1 MSLPAWRRRFRQAV
15 GSHDWLEGVTTFLG
29 VCFLLLAG
37 VCAWAIVVSVTSLG
51 DPDPAFEA
59 APGFL
64 QAARGTGVVL
74 FGVFGVVA
82 AGVGWFLAG
91 DAIRRVGG
99 RLRGR
104 S

>member
-1 MSLPAWRRRFRQAV
+1 MSVGSVRRRFRNAV
-15 GSHDWLEGVTTFLG
+15 GGHDWLEWTTTVLG
-29 VCFLLLAG
+29 VFFLLLAAAC
-37 VCAWAIVVSVTSLG
+37 VWAVVVSITSLG

-74 FGVFGVVA
+74 FGVFGLVST
-82 AGVGWFLAG
+82 GVGWFLAG
-91 DAIRRVGG
+91 GAIRRVGG